1 MAKSARSSAV
11 KKNNQRLKQKVFGP
25 VETARNERLNAK
37 LLELVAQSKPEKS
50 DMDIEREGTNMLLP
64 AAKDITD
71 DLIAVA
77 EVEDDPPAPKGVFPS
92 PEPLRVHLI
101 YTLRSVLVV

>member
-37 LLELVAQSKPEKS
+37 LLELAAQPKPEKN
-50 DMDIEREGTNMLLP
+50 DMDVEREGTNML
-64 AAKDITD
+64 
-71 DLIAVA
+71 
-77 EVEDDPPAPKGVFPS
+77 
-92 PEPLRVHLI
+92 
-101 YTLRSVLVV
+101 